1 MGSKGLYFFIKSFMI
16 AFVMLSNKSQYI
28 LSKIGIPLF
37 EDAKNPTKND
47 EINIYFFQKDNIL
60 TLHANSVDE
69 YSEKEVKLLEAIIGA
84 ISGPNQSASQG
95 VITSSSEEPFNI
107 KDFKGSSDLK
117 ATLVFCQLNNFL
129 DGLDLISSPALEDML
144 SNPSLKK
151 DLWSKLK
158 PLQST

>member
-1 MGSKGLYFFIKSFMI
+1 
-16 AFVMLSNKSQYI
+16 MLSNKSQYI

-69 YSEKEVKLLEAIIGA
+69 YSEKEIKLLEAIIEA
-84 ISGPNQSASQG
+84 IHGTNQSASQG
-95 VITSSSEEPFNI
+95 VVTSSSREPFNT
-107 KDFKGSSDLK
+107 KDFKVSSDLK
-117 ATLVFCQLNNFL
+117 ATLVFCELNNLF
-129 DGLDLISSPALEDML
+129 DGLDFIVSPTLECML
-144 SNPSLKK
+144 SNPDLKK

>member
-1 MGSKGLYFFIKSFMI
+1 
-16 AFVMLSNKSQYI
+16 MLSNKSQYI

-37 EDAKNPTKND
+37 EDAKNPSIND

-117 ATLVFCQLNNFL
+117 ATLVFCKLNNFL
-129 DGLDLISSPALEDML
+129 DGLNLISSPALEDML
-144 SNPSLKK
+144 SNTSLKK

>member
-1 MGSKGLYFFIKSFMI
+1 M
-16 AFVMLSNKSQYI
+16 VLSNKSQYI

-69 YSEKEVKLLEAIIGA
+69 YSEKEIKLLEAIIEA
-84 ISGPNQSASQG
+84 IHGPNQSASQG
-95 VITSSSEEPFNI
+95 IVTSSSREHFNT
-107 KDFKGSSDLK
+107 KDFKVSSDLK
-117 ATLVFCQLNNFL
+117 ATLVFCELNNLF
-129 DGLDLISSPALEDML
+129 DGQDFIVSPTLEDML
-144 SNPSLKK
+144 SNPDLKK
-151 DLWSKLK
+151 DLWNKLK

>member
-1 MGSKGLYFFIKSFMI
+1 MI

-37 EDAKNPTKND
+37 EDAKNLSINN

-69 YSEKEVKLLEAIIGA
+69 YSEKEIKLLEAIIGA
-84 ISGPNQSASQG
+84 IRGSNQSASQG
-95 VITSSSEEPFNI
+95 VITSSSRESPNI
-107 KDFKGSSDLK
+107 KDFKRSPDLK
-117 ATLVFCQLNNFL
+117 ATLVFCELGNLF
-129 DGLDLISSPALEDML
+129 DGLDLIVSPTLEDML
-144 SNPSLKK
+144 SNPDLKK

>member
-1 MGSKGLYFFIKSFMI
+1 
-16 AFVMLSNKSQYI
+16 MLSNKSQYI

-69 YSEKEVKLLEAIIGA
+69 YSEKEINLLEAIIEA
-84 ISGPNQSASQG
+84 IHGPNQSASQG
-95 VITSSSEEPFNI
+95 VVTSSSRVPFNT
-107 KDFKGSSDLK
+107 KDFKVSSDLK
-117 ATLVFCQLNNFL
+117 ATLVFCELNNLF
-129 DGLDLISSPALEDML
+129 DGLDFIVSPTLEDML
-144 SNPSLKK
+144 ANPDLKK

>member
-1 MGSKGLYFFIKSFMI
+1 
-16 AFVMLSNKSQYI
+16 MLSNKSQYI

-69 YSEKEVKLLEAIIGA
+69 YSEKEINLLEAIIEA
-84 ISGPNQSASQG
+84 IHGPNQSASQG
-95 VITSSSEEPFNI
+95 VVTSSSRVPFNT
-107 KDFKGSSDLK
+107 KDFKVSSDLK
-117 ATLVFCQLNNFL
+117 ATLVFCELNNLF
-129 DGLDLISSPALEDML
+129 DGLDFIVSPTLEDML
-144 SNPSLKK
+144 SNPDLKK

>member
-1 MGSKGLYFFIKSFMI
+1 
-16 AFVMLSNKSQYI
+16 MLSNKSQYI
-28 LSKIGIPLF
+28 LSKIGIPIF

-69 YSEKEVKLLEAIIGA
+69 YSEKEIKLLEAIIEA
-84 ISGPNQSASQG
+84 IHGPNQSASQG
-95 VITSSSEEPFNI
+95 ALTSSSREPFNT
-107 KDFKGSSDLK
+107 KDFKVSSDLK
-117 ATLVFCQLNNFL
+117 ATLVFCELNNLF
-129 DGLDLISSPALEDML
+129 DGLDFIVSPTLEDML
-144 SNPSLKK
+144 ANPDLKK

>member
-1 MGSKGLYFFIKSFMI
+1 
-16 AFVMLSNKSQYI
+16 MLSNKSQYI
-28 LSKIGIPLF
+28 LSKIGIPIF
-37 EDAKNPTKND
+37 KDAKNPTKND

-117 ATLVFCQLNNFL
+117 ATLVFCKLNNFL

>member
-1 MGSKGLYFFIKSFMI
+1 MI

-95 VITSSSEEPFNI
+95 VITSSSEEPINI

-117 ATLVFCQLNNFL
+117 ATLVFCKLNNFL
-129 DGLDLISSPALEDML
+129 DGLDLISSPALKDML

>member
-1 MGSKGLYFFIKSFMI
+1 
-16 AFVMLSNKSQYI
+16 MLSNKSQYI
-28 LSKIGIPLF
+28 LSKIGIPIF

-84 ISGPNQSASQG
+84 ISGPNQSPSQG

-117 ATLVFCQLNNFL
+117 ATLVFCKLNNFL

>member
-1 MGSKGLYFFIKSFMI
+1 MI

-28 LSKIGIPLF
+28 LSKIGIPIF

-69 YSEKEVKLLEAIIGA
+69 YSEKEIKLLEAIIEA
-84 ISGPNQSASQG
+84 IHGPNQSASQG
-95 VITSSSEEPFNI
+95 ALTSSSREPFNT
-107 KDFKGSSDLK
+107 KDFKVSSDLK
-117 ATLVFCQLNNFL
+117 ATLVFCELNNLF
-129 DGLDLISSPALEDML
+129 DGLDFIVSPTLEDML
-144 SNPSLKK
+144 ANPDLKK